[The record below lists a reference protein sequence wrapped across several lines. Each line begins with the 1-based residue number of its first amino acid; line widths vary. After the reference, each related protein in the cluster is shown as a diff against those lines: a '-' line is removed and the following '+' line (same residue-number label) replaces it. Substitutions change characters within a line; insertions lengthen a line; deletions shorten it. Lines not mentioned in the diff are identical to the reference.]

1 MRKKL
6 SLLAAVS
13 SAFALYQVVQ
23 WRRRQTNAREWNRAR
38 PARALV
44 TGASSGIGAVFAR
57 QLAHQGYDL
66 VVLARR
72 EDRLRALAE
81 ELQRDYGAQV
91 QVLAADLSS
100 PDDVERVAQQ
110 VAAME
115 DLELLVNNAGYGVG
129 GRFSEI
135 DARMNMDNVQVNL
148 VAPVRLARAALPGM
162 IRRGRGGII
171 NVSSVASFLPASG
184 NHTYGA
190 TKAYLNFLS
199 ESLQME
205 LAGTGVRVQALCP
218 GYTHTEFHDSDPGY
232 KSTIP
237 GILWLNAEDVVAES
251 LRGLREGRL
260 YVVPGAIYK
269 LAVFVLNIPG
279 MRPLVRLAERLLR
292 FRRFSAPR
300 ES

>member
-1 MRKKL
+1 MRKRL
-6 SLLAAVS
+6 PLLTAIS
-13 SAFALYQVVQ
+13 SAFALYQIIQ
-23 WRRRQTNAREWNRAR
+23 WRRRQTNAREWNGSR
-38 PARALV
+38 PGRALV

-57 QLAHQGYDL
+57 QLAQQGYDL

-72 EDRLRALAE
+72 EDRLRALADE
-81 ELQRDYGAQV
+81 FQRNYGTRV
-91 QVLAADLSS
+91 EVLPADLSD
-100 PDDVERVAQQ
+100 PADVERVAQQ
-110 VAAME
+110 VAEME

-135 DARMNMDNVQVNL
+135 DARKNMDNVQVNL
-148 VAPVRLARAALPGM
+148 VAPVRLARAVLPGM

-171 NVSSVASFLPASG
+171 NVSSVASFLPAAG

-190 TKAYLNFLS
+190 TKNYLNFLS
-199 ESLQME
+199 ESLRME
-205 LAGTGVRVQALCP
+205 LEGTGVRVQALCP
-218 GYTHTEFHDSDPGY
+218 GYTHTEFHDADPGY

-269 LAVFVLNIPG
+269 LAVFMLNTPG
-279 MRPLVRLAERLLR
+279 IKSLVPMAERLLR

-300 ES
+300 EN